1 MAQGSVQLSKHS
13 SNKTK
18 ELRVEAS
25 SAGKQGPLEGK
36 PKKMISALT
45 SWEGKGW
52 DGECISSTMIR
63 NQFENSKR
71 KGAKKIREWNKAR
84 VTFTHPDL

>member
-1 MAQGSVQLSKHS
+1 MRIIFLKKKKKKNPVWHKGSVQLSKHS

-36 PKKMISALT
+36 PKKMISART

-52 DGECISSTMIR
+52 GRRMHFLYCDMKS
-63 NQFENSKR
+63 
-71 KGAKKIREWNKAR
+71 
-84 VTFTHPDL
+84 V